1 MRTAE
6 VKFALRAFLR
16 EYPYPSRALSRLNE
30 FVCNIRRLDDRE
42 DNTFVVLALAVVDVR
57 AGEVLFSLAGAEPP
71 LVLRADGS
79 EPHVAG
85 ETFGLP
91 LGVLPQ
97 QEYGVEVAPFAVG
110 DLLLMTTDGITEAR
124 PGPGG
129 DLFGY
134 ERMRAVA
141 RQTFSSGDPE
151 AVAQAVL
158 QAAETHAGGS
168 LHDDVCLLA
177 AARTRSGGPKWGS
190 L

>member
-1 MRTAE
+1 VRTAE